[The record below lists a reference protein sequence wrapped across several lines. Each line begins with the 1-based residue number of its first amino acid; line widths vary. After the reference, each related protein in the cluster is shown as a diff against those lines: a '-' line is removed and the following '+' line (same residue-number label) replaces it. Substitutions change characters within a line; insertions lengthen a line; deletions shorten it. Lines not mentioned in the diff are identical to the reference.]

1 MIDGIDVKSCQSII
15 DILRSHAGVE
25 RALLFGSRAMG
36 TFTPESDIDICLIGL
51 TLTLT
56 DQALLAARFEQLP
69 IPQRVDV
76 LRYHTITNDALRL
89 HIDREGKLLYSAN
102 EQSAD

>member
-1 MIDGIDVKSCQSII
+1 MIDGIDLKSCKAII

-25 RALLFGSRAMG
+25 RAVLFGSRAMG
-36 TFTPESDIDICLIGL
+36 TFTSESDIDICLIGR

-56 DQALLAARFEQLP
+56 DQAQLAARFERLP
-69 IPQRVDV
+69 IPQKVDV

-102 EQSAD
+102 AQPAD